1 MPRLEDFAHH
11 LSARE
16 LIATNL
22 QAFGDQRLPAAG
34 QREAAV
40 VLAITRCGAEASVVL
55 TRRAGSLRAH
65 GNQWA
70 LPGGRLDP
78 GETAV
83 QAALRELHEEI
94 NLEVEASQV
103 LGVLD
108 DYGTRSGYNITPVVV
123 WTDVEW
129 QSLEPN
135 PEEVALIEP
144 FSFSELARSDSPI
157 LQDHGHGG
165 HPVLSMHF
173 NQDVVF
179 APTGA
184 ILYQF
189 REVALM
195 GRDTRVAHYD
205 QPAFA
210 WR

>member
-1 MPRLEDFAHH
+1 MAQLQDFRHRS
-11 LSARE
+11 SARE
-16 LIATNL
+16 LIAGNL
-22 QAFGDQRLPAAG
+22 ADFGDQRLPTAG

-40 VLAITRCGAEASVVL
+40 VVAIARCGEQAVVIL
-55 TRRAGSLRAH
+55 TRRTGSLRAH

-78 GETAV
+78 GETAL
-83 QAALRELHEEI
+83 QAALREMQEEI
-94 NLEVEASQV
+94 NLEVDESQV
-103 LGVLD
+103 LGLLD
-108 DYGTRSGYNITPVVV
+108 DYATRSGYNITPVVV

-135 PEEVALIEP
+135 PDEVAFIEP
-144 FSFSELARSDSPI
+144 FTFAELARADSPI

-173 NQDVVF
+173 KQDVVF

-189 REVALM
+189 REIALL
-195 GRDTRVAHYD
+195 GRATRVAHYD